1 MKVEIKQTAEC
12 ISSVEH
18 ARFTSVYLSALYAFT
33 PQGRSQAF
41 EKITYTDFV
50 NAFNQGSSPCS
61 TEFKT
66 QMQYKHQF
74 ITLSGD
80 VVQTLTSD
88 YINVIRPLVAK
99 HRASQGFVGWRKG
112 NFLCFSLN
120 LARLIYL
127 L

>member
-1 MKVEIKQTAEC
+1 MKVENMRAADS
-12 ISSVEH
+12 ISRDTH
-18 ARFTSVYLSALYAFT
+18 AKFTSVYLSALYAFT

-41 EKITYTDFV
+41 EKISYTDVV
-50 NAFNQGSSPCS
+50 NAFNQGSSPCT

-80 VVQTLTSD
+80 VVQALTSD

-112 NFLCFSLN
+112 N
-120 LARLIYL
+120 L
-127 L
+127 LFFYEIRYV